1 MRSSIKIVNNSI
13 NHIGFI
19 MDGNRRFAK
28 RLMLEPWKGH
38 EIGKEKLKE
47 VLSWLSELEIHEA
60 TFYAFSRQNFNRPK
74 KEFDYLMRIFL
85 AMSTDFLNDPK
96 INDNDIRIRFVG
108 ETHLFPKNVQKV
120 IQEVTDKTAENTNYI
135 INIALG
141 YGGRDE
147 IINAV
152 KNIANQ
158 VKQEKLSIDEINEET
173 ITSNL
178 KIQSEP
184 DLIIRTG
191 GDHRTSN
198 FLPWQ
203 SIYSE
208 WAFVDKMWPEF
219 NKEDFIECVNAFN
232 ARERRFGK

>member
-120 IQEVTDKTAENTNYI
+120 IQEVTAENTNYI